1 MPQSELKTKAKY
13 VRLGSSGLKVSQ
25 PILGC
30 MSYGDKRWANWVIE
44 GDEAIEHMKEAY
56 DMGIN
61 SFDTA
66 NVYSN
71 GQSEVLLGEM
81 IKKHK
86 IPREKLVIL
95 TKVFMT
101 VPETA
106 DIHPASLGNPDEA
119 GYVNQHGLSRKHIFD
134 SIKAS
139 LERLGT
145 DYVDVLQC
153 HRFDPDT
160 PISETMDALHD
171 VVKSGMVRYIGMSSC
186 YAYQF
191 NAMQEYAR
199 SKKQTEFI
207 SMQDFYCPIYR
218 EEEREMLKTC
228 QQSGV
233 GVIPWSPLARGY
245 VTRPHA
251 EQNNT
256 ERAKSDPNFAKF
268 VGLGDEIEEQPLKKI
283 NEAIEEIAKSR
294 KVSMAQVALAW
305 VIAQPGITSPIVGST
320 RKEAIKELVEATHL
334 ELTKEELEKI
344 SKPYRPRNILGHS

>member
-1 MPQSELKTKAKY
+1 MEQPKAKY
-13 VRLGSSGLKVSQ
+13 VRLGSSGLKVSL

-30 MSYGDKRWANWVIE
+30 MSYGDKRWANWVIQ
-44 GDEAIEHMKEAY
+44 GDEALEHMKEAF

-71 GQSEVLLGEM
+71 GESERLVRKFVEKYD
-81 IKKHK
+81 IK
-86 IPREKLVIL
+86 REQLVVL

-101 VPETA
+101 TPSDPNV
-106 DIHPASLGNPDEA
+106 HPATLGDPDA
-119 GYVNQHGLSRKHIFD
+119 QGYVNQHGLSRKHIFD
-134 SIKAS
+134 SIDAS
-139 LERLGT
+139 LARLGT
-145 DYVDVLQC
+145 SYVDVLQC
-153 HRFDPDT
+153 HRFDSDT

-171 VVKSGMVRYIGMSSC
+171 VVKSGKARYIGMSSC
-186 YAYQF
+186 FAYQF

-199 SKKQTEFI
+199 SKNQTEFV

-218 EEEREMLKTC
+218 EEEREMIKTC
-228 QQSGV
+228 QLTGV

-245 VTRPHA
+245 VTRPHR
-251 EQNNT
+251 EQHNT

-283 NEAIEEIAKSR
+283 NEAIEEIATAR
-294 KVSMAQVALAW
+294 GVSMAQVALAW
-305 VIAQPGITSPIVGST
+305 VIAQPGVTAPIVGST
-320 RKEAIKELVEATHL
+320 RKDAIRELVCASHL
-334 ELTKEELEKI
+334 ELTRDELDRI